1 MNPENPPAFPV
12 PDLYYPNGQVQFG
25 TDGMSLRDYFA
36 AQVVSAID
44 QRRMGVAFKGT
55 PDSIAE
61 EAYQL
66 ADAML
71 RARGGT
77 TS

>member
-1 MNPENPPAFPV
+1 VNPENPPAFPV
-12 PDLYYPNGQVQFG
+12 PDSVHLNGQVQFG
-25 TDGMSLRDYFA
+25 TNGMLLRDYFA

-44 QRRMGVAFKGT
+44 QRSFKGT

-61 EAYQL
+61 EAYLL

-71 RARGGT
+71 RARGGQT
-77 TS
+77 P